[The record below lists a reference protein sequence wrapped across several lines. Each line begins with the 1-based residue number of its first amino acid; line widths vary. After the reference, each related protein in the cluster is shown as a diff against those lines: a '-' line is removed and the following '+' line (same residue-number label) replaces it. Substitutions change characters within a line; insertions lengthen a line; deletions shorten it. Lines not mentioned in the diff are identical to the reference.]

1 MKDLK
6 SNISIVQAMMR
17 GRTTTSKHFDMQGN
31 DATFWPIPN
40 IGDHVSIEGIGFG
53 KGEGG
58 SICVVESRTFFYA
71 GSANDPFCAIN
82 IVLTDSK
89 TDPRRLIKS

>member
-1 MKDLK
+1 MRFKIEYQYRSSDDARP
-6 SNISIVQAMMR
+6 NDYVQD
-17 GRTTTSKHFDMQGN
+17 FDMQGN